1 MAKFVRELIIREL
14 TGKLEGLNAV
24 FVVNYRGLNSS
35 QALEVRKKLFDM
47 GAEIEVVKNSLA
59 RIALN
64 KVGIQGLDDS
74 LKDQAALVYGGEEAT
89 VLAKFL
95 FAWSKKNKEMLEIQA
110 GSADGV
116 VMNATECLAFSKL
129 PTKSELLSSIAGAVV
144 GNLTTIAGCMNN
156 LVGGVA
162 AAVDAVREKKEEA
175 A

>member
-14 TGKLEGLNAV
+14 TINLEGRDAV
-24 FVVNYRGLNSS
+24 FVANFRGLNSS

-59 RIALN
+59 RVALN
-64 KVGIQGLDDS
+64 KVGITGLDDS
-74 LKDQAALVYGGEEAT
+74 LKDQSAIVYGGEEAT

-95 FAWSKKNKEMLEIQA
+95 FGWAEKNDDILEVQA
-110 GSADGV
+110 GWADGV
-116 VMNATECLAFSKL
+116 TMNAAECKAFSEL
-129 PTKSELLSSIAGAVV
+129 PTKAELLSSIAGAVV
-144 GNLTTIAGCMNN
+144 GNLTTIAGCMNS
-156 LVGGVA
+156 LIGGVA